1 MTKVGTTKAHRNLLN
16 ALEAGLKSTAARVRF
31 FEELA
36 ARRSE
41 WDRLRASKPKAGGGR
56 DEKKLEEWRN
66 E

>member
-16 ALEAGLKSTAARVRF
+16 ALEAGLESTAARVRF

-41 WDRLRASKPKAGGGR
+41 WDRLRASKPKAEGS
-56 DEKKLEEWRN
+56 K
-66 E
+66 